1 MSRYRRLVDI
11 VRTLKSAA
19 PGALTAHQ
27 IAETFSVSERTIYR
41 DMAKLIDSGVPIEG
55 EAGLGYWLAPDDG
68 PPPISLTWRQAQI
81 LWRGARLIA
90 LTAEEEFALDAVKA
104 QAQLTKILGGQRVD
118 RLESHPILSLTD
130 KLRPAPAVLAAYNRA
145 LERGTGIRITYVD
158 LHEADRVI
166 EGMPV
171 GITPVG
177 EMRILTLST
186 PDGFI
191 HLRAERVR
199 KLTLRA

>member
-1 MSRYRRLVDI
+1 MSRSRRLVDI
-11 VRTLKSAA
+11 VRELKKAA

-27 IAETFSVSERTIYR
+27 IAEHFSVSERTIYR

-90 LTAEEEFALDAVKA
+90 LTAEEEFAQDAVKA
-104 QAQLTKILGGQRVD
+104 QTQLTTILGGQRVG

-130 KLRPAPAVLAAYNRA
+130 KLRPAPAVLAAFSRA
-145 LERGTGIRITYVD
+145 MERSTGIRVTYVD
-158 LHEADRVI
+158 LQEDDRII
-166 EGMPV
+166 EGTPV

-186 PDGFI
+186 PDSLI
-191 HLRAERVR
+191 HLRAERIR
-199 KLTLRA
+199 KLTLCA